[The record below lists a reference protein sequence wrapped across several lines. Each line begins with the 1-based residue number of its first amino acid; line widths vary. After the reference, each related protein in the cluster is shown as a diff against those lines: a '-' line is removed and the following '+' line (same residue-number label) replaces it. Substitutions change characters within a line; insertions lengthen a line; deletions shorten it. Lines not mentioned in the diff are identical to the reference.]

1 MQELSVEAW
10 INKQINMGRAPKFI
24 VEQLNKA
31 GYRTPEGKYI
41 TNPDINRYL
50 AGQDEA
56 IKPPETVTPL
66 PLEMRP
72 KPPERKTIIIPPT
85 EAVEPLTPEEISR
98 LEQEEQDRL
107 QTRAELRQDLEDG
120 EAAKLE
126 AEENLPPL
134 VPYPG
139 DYGRSEKRPVARVHA
154 VFNRREDIELDEL
167 KTFYGI
173 PVMRRQQKVTV
184 APHAKK
190 YW

>member
-1 MQELSVEAW
+1 MEAW
-10 INKQINMGRAPKFI
+10 INKQINMSRTPKFI
-24 VEQLNKA
+24 CDQLNKS

-41 TNPDINRYL
+41 TNTDINRYL

-56 IKPPETVTPL
+56 IKPPKIVTPL
-66 PLEMRP
+66 PLEKRH
-72 KPPERKTIIIPPT
+72 KPPERKTIITPPI

-98 LEQEEQDRL
+98 LEQEEQDRQ
-107 QTRAELRQDLEDG
+107 QTRAELRQELEDG

-134 VPYPG
+134 VPDPG

-154 VFNRREDIELDEL
+154 LFNRREDVELDES
-167 KTFYGI
+167 KTYYGI
-173 PVMRRQQKVTV
+173 PIMRRQQKVTV
-184 APHAKK
+184 APYAKK